1 MVTVTVNFSV
11 SQPPIPCIFTCSNPP
26 LLIFNLQV
34 LLQEKK
40 TIRENM
46 LVMFLIRVIR
56 W

>member
-34 LLQEKK
+34 LLQDYRKEC
-40 TIRENM
+40 ICA
-46 LVMFLIRVIR
+46 VMFLIREIR